1 MTTFQKAPS
10 RPRRPNGRRRASRV
24 YSVRDLNPQT
34 EHRIDKLAEFLCL
47 RRGQVLDQAIQ
58 QLFEQTFP
66 DDVATEPESPSHE
79 DMAWIMRPHERLSA
93 EECPE
98 VAALEHKLEEM
109 RRRRDA
115 IMGRTGR

>member
-10 RPRRPNGRRRASRV
+10 RPRRPNGHRRASRV
-24 YSVRDLNPQT
+24 YSVRDLNPHT

-47 RRGQVLDQAIQ
+47 RRGQVLDQAILQ
-58 QLFEQTFP
+58 FFEQTFP
-66 DDVATEPESPSHE
+66 DDVATEPEPQSQQ
-79 DMAWIMRPHERLSA
+79 DMSWIMRPQDRLSA

-98 VAALEHKLEEM
+98 VAALEHKLAET

-115 IMGRTGR
+115 IMGRAG